1 MIYQPSNTW
10 FVTSKPCPKI
20 NEWLLKLLWTH
31 HEIQHMPKHK
41 DKSTFSYSA
50 DQVWAAASAAYR
62 VNGGYFKQAE
72 VTVEGAIARPT
83 NRELVRQYLVEPGTI
98 TADDEAQGRKCRQ
111 DLLKQATMAALK
123 NQATEWTLLTA
134 EMASLDAITTDYQI
148 SVITSMPKSHAQNLA
163 RETVDTRL
171 TYCDSDPV
179 GRINER
185 VEVVGEVVR
194 SNYSSQ
200 YNTHYVT
207 VITDVNRQVF
217 FAYRERI
224 DPGVN
229 VKICGRVKR
238 HADRATQLSRV
249 KIYKQE
255 SV

>member
-1 MIYQPSNTW
+1 
-10 FVTSKPCPKI
+10 VPKRPRPTL
-20 NEWLLKLLWTH
+20 NY
-31 HEIQHMPKHK
+31 P
-41 DKSTFSYSA
+41 A
-50 DQVWAAASAAYR
+50 DLVWAAASAAYR

-83 NRELVRQYLVEPGTI
+83 NRELVRQYLGEPGTI
-98 TADDEAQGRKCRQ
+98 TDDDGAQGRKCRQ

-185 VEVVGEVVR
+185 VELVGEVVR

>member
-1 MIYQPSNTW
+1 
-10 FVTSKPCPKI
+10 
-20 NEWLLKLLWTH
+20 
-31 HEIQHMPKHK
+31 MPKRPRP
-41 DKSTFSYSA
+41 TLNYPA
-50 DQVWAAASAAYR
+50 DLVWAAASAAYR

-72 VTVEGAIARPT
+72 VTVEGVIARPT
-83 NRELVRQYLVEPGTI
+83 NRELVRQYLAEPSTV
-98 TADDEAQGRKCRQ
+98 TADDESQGRKCRQ

-207 VITDVNRQVF
+207 VITQDNRQVF

-224 DPGVN
+224 DPGAN
-229 VKICGRVKR
+229 IRICGRVKR

-249 KIYKQE
+249 KISQQE
-255 SV
+255 VV